1 MISSIALLAAAAL
14 PATLAASVPYH
25 GGPVVSNIEITTI
38 FYGSGA
44 RFQSQIN
51 QYYTA
56 ITNSPYM
63 DWLSEFNTPT
73 QTIGRGRV
81 VGSFVET
88 SNIKTHLVDNTD
100 LHQYFV
106 NLIKTG
112 KITPNNNSYYA
123 MHFQQGTTV
132 DYVWYTNGNPS
143 TCSTCNGCG
152 AWHTFIKLADYGI
165 NIAGVP
171 YLYYGVLPDCGGSS
185 YDAVSISHEV
195 IETISDPA
203 GDDAS
208 IGAWLDT
215 NDTSGGEIADKCEF
229 SNVSGTIVGGDG
241 KSYTVA
247 KGWSNVLNTCIVSNP
262 KIPPQTSTGGVTKT
276 TATTTTT
283 TTKPVVSST
292 KTVTSTKVVTSTT
305 TTSTTTS
312 KIAST
317 TQSAFGACYPA
328 YSSTGLYTTGSF
340 TSSNGFNYILTG
352 GSWVKQ
358 TACNSA
364 LPQKCYPAYVST
376 ATYVSGNQVSYQG
389 TDFTYNGSGWNN
401 QGACA

>member
-1 MISSIALLAAAAL
+1 MKLRHGRKEPIQVYSKAMLSSIALLAAAAL
-14 PATLAASVPYH
+14 PATLATSVPYH

-56 ITNSPYM
+56 IANSPYI

-73 QTIGRGRV
+73 QKIGRGRV
-81 VGSFVET
+81 VNTFTET
-88 SNIKTHLVDNTD
+88 TNIKTHLVDNTD

-106 NLIKTG
+106 NLIKAG

-143 TCSTCNGCG
+143 TCSTCAGCG

-185 YDAVSISHEV
+185 YDAVSISHEL

-262 KIPPQTSTGGVTKT
+262 KTPTQTTGGVTAT
-276 TATTTTT
+276 TATTTT
-283 TTKPVVSST
+283 KRV
-292 KTVTSTKVVTSTT
+292 VTSTKAVTSISTT
-305 TTSTTTS
+305 TTTKATASATKTTTKIPQTTRS
-312 KIAST
+312 SSGNTAGEKCITYGAWACNNSLICSYGAGNALVWVQVGSIAS
-317 TQSAFGACYPA
+317 C
-328 YSSTGLYTTGSF
+328 
-340 TSSNGFNYILTG
+340 
-352 GSWVKQ
+352 
-358 TACNSA
+358 
-364 LPQKCYPAYVST
+364 
-376 ATYVSGNQVSYQG
+376 
-389 TDFTYNGSGWNN
+389 
-401 QGACA
+401 